1 MSQRSSYKCNTLLS
15 LTCILAFSPSL
26 LSITISRVINQALM
40 CNTDFHGVNTPA
52 LTSLNVNLG
61 ETAVHHYT
69 GRHPKGYVEKKNCQ
83 GIDNSNGV
91 K

>member
-1 MSQRSSYKCNTLLS
+1 MQHTVEFNLHIS
-15 LTCILAFSPSL
+15 IFSITL

-40 CNTDFHGVNTPA
+40 CNADFHGVNTPA

-69 GRHPKGYVEKKNCQ
+69 GRHPKGYVEKNNCQ

>member
-1 MSQRSSYKCNTLLS
+1 
-15 LTCILAFSPSL
+15 
-26 LSITISRVINQALM
+26 M

-69 GRHPKGYVEKKNCQ
+69 GRHPKGYVEKNNCQ